1 MQGNV
6 TNNVDTFKKLSEV
19 YGVVLETVRE
29 LKIDYEIVPSVR
41 WKSTLGIKG
50 RVRADQKKA
59 AQEYVINTYNIKPA
73 QDTCDAICIGAHI
86 LKEVPKVEDFN

>member
-41 WKSTLGIKG
+41 
-50 RVRADQKKA
+50 
-59 AQEYVINTYNIKPA
+59 
-73 QDTCDAICIGAHI
+73 
-86 LKEVPKVEDFN
+86 